1 MSRSSNLRPIGY
13 TVSEVS
19 TAKGYV
25 MVTEDVIV
33 EGLREV
39 YDPELHYNI
48 YDLGLIYEVGID
60 EGDVHILLTLTTPA
74 CPIGPM
80 IVEQINENIGLIP
93 GVKDVDV
100 EITFDPAWNPEK
112 MTDEA
117 RADLGL
123 D

>member
-1 MSRSSNLRPIGY
+1 
-13 TVSEVS
+13 
-19 TAKGYV
+19 

-100 EITFDPAWNPEK
+100 EITFNPAWNPEM

>member
-1 MSRSSNLRPIGY
+1 
-13 TVSEVS
+13 
-19 TAKGYV
+19 
-25 MVTEDVIV
+25 MVTEEVV
-33 EGLREV
+33 REALKEV

-48 YDLGLIYEVGID
+48 VDLGLVYDVKCSE
-60 EGDVHILLTLTTPA
+60 EGRVHVLMTLTTPA

-80 IVEQINENIGLIP
+80 VIEQIQENVSLIP

-100 EITFDPAWNPEK
+100 EITFDPMWTPE
-112 MTDEA
+112 MMSEEA

>member
-1 MSRSSNLRPIGY
+1 
-13 TVSEVS
+13 
-19 TAKGYV
+19 
-25 MVTEDVIV
+25 MVTEDVII

-48 YDLGLIYEVGID
+48 YDLGLVYEVGVD
-60 EGDVHILLTLTTPA
+60 EGDIHILLTLTTPA

-80 IVEQINENIGLIP
+80 LVEQINESVGLIP

-100 EITFDPAWNPEK
+100 EITFNPAWNPEM

>member
-1 MSRSSNLRPIGY
+1 
-13 TVSEVS
+13 
-19 TAKGYV
+19 
-25 MVTEDVIV
+25 MVTESDVI

-48 YDLGLIYEVGID
+48 YDLGLVYDIGIQPD
-60 EGDVHILLTLTTPA
+60 NSVKILMTLTTPM

-80 IVEQINENIGLIP
+80 VTEQIQEMIGLMP

-100 EITFDPAWNPEK
+100 EFTFDPAWSPEK
-112 MTDEA
+112 MSDEA

>member
-1 MSRSSNLRPIGY
+1 
-13 TVSEVS
+13 
-19 TAKGYV
+19 

-80 IVEQINENIGLIP
+80 IVEQITENIGLIP

-100 EITFDPAWNPEK
+100 EITFNPAWNPEM

>member
-1 MSRSSNLRPIGY
+1 M
-13 TVSEVS
+13 VSEEVVLE
-19 TAKGYV
+19 A
-25 MVTEDVIV
+25 
-33 EGLREV
+33 LREV

-48 YDLGLIYEVGID
+48 VDLGLVYDVGIMD
-60 EGDVHILLTLTTPA
+60 RDIHVLMTLTTPA

-80 IVEQINENIGLIP
+80 ITEQIQETLGLMP

-100 EITFDPAWNPEK
+100 EFTFDPPWGPDM

-117 RADLGL
+117 RADLGI

>member
-1 MSRSSNLRPIGY
+1 
-13 TVSEVS
+13 
-19 TAKGYV
+19 

-48 YDLGLIYEVGID
+48 YDLGLVYEVGVD
-60 EGDVHILLTLTTPA
+60 EGDVRILMTLTTPA
-74 CPIGPM
+74 CPVGPM
-80 IVEQINENIGLIP
+80 IAEQINENIGLIP
-93 GVKDVDV
+93 GVKDVDI
-100 EITFDPAWNPEK
+100 EFTFNPAWNPEM

>member
-1 MSRSSNLRPIGY
+1 
-13 TVSEVS
+13 V
-19 TAKGYV
+19 
-25 MVTEDVIV
+25 VTEEVVI

-48 YDLGLIYEVGID
+48 YDLGLVYDIAVKD
-60 EGDVHILLTLTTPA
+60 ESNVHILMTLTTPA

-80 IVEQINENIGLIP
+80 VTEQIQENIGIIP

-100 EITFDPAWNPEK
+100 EFTFDPAWGPDK

-117 RADLGL
+117 KADLGI

>member
-1 MSRSSNLRPIGY
+1 
-13 TVSEVS
+13 
-19 TAKGYV
+19 

-48 YDLGLIYEVGID
+48 YDLGLVYEINIEDGDVGI
-60 EGDVHILLTLTTPA
+60 VMTLTTPA

-80 IVEQINENIGLIP
+80 IEEQLQENLSLIP
-93 GVKDVDV
+93 GVKDVGV
-100 EITFDPAWNPEK
+100 TFTFDPPWSPEK
-112 MTDEA
+112 MSDEA
-117 RADLGL
+117 RADLGI

>member
-1 MSRSSNLRPIGY
+1 
-13 TVSEVS
+13 
-19 TAKGYV
+19 
-25 MVTEDVIV
+25 MVTETDVI

-48 YDLGLIYEVGID
+48 YDLGLVYDIGIK
-60 EGDVHILLTLTTPA
+60 ENNVKILMTLTTPM

-80 IVEQINENIGLIP
+80 VTEQIQEMIGLMP
-93 GVKDVDV
+93 GVRDVDV
-100 EITFDPAWNPEK
+100 EFTFDPAWTPEK
-112 MTDEA
+112 MSDEA

>member
-1 MSRSSNLRPIGY
+1 MI
-13 TVSEVS
+13 TEQEV
-19 TAKGYV
+19 V
-25 MVTEDVIV
+25 DV
-33 EGLREV
+33 LKEV

-48 YDLGLIYEVGID
+48 YDLGLVYDIKVSD
-60 EGDVHILLTLTTPA
+60 GDVWILMTLTTPM

-80 IVEQINENIGLIP
+80 ITEQVEEMLDIMP
-93 GVKDVDV
+93 GVKDVDI
-100 EITFDPAWNPEK
+100 EFTFNPAWNPGM

>member
-1 MSRSSNLRPIGY
+1 MEEFLSAIGY
-13 TVSEVS
+13 NEVE
-19 TAKGYV
+19 GV
-25 MVTEDVIV
+25 MVVAQDVIV

-48 YDLGLIYEVGID
+48 YDLGLVYDID
-60 EGDVHILLTLTTPA
+60 VKDGDVKILMTLTTPA

-80 IVEQINENIGLIP
+80 VTEQINESIGLIP
-93 GVKDVDV
+93 GVKNVDV
-100 EITFDPAWNPEK
+100 EFTFDPPWNPDK
-112 MTDEA
+112 MSDEA

>member
-1 MSRSSNLRPIGY
+1 
-13 TVSEVS
+13 
-19 TAKGYV
+19 
-25 MVTEDVIV
+25 MVTEEVIV

-48 YDLGLIYEVGID
+48 YDLGLVYDIAIKD
-60 EGDVHILLTLTTPA
+60 ERDVHIVMTLTTPA

-80 IVEQINENIGLIP
+80 ITEQIQENIGIIP

-100 EITFDPAWNPEK
+100 EFTFDPPWNPDK
-112 MTDEA
+112 MSDEA
-117 RADLGL
+117 KADLGI

>member
-1 MSRSSNLRPIGY
+1 
-13 TVSEVS
+13 
-19 TAKGYV
+19 
-25 MVTEDVIV
+25 MVTEEVVI

-48 YDLGLIYEVGID
+48 YDLGLVYDITVADGS
-60 EGDVHILLTLTTPA
+60 VRILMTLTTPA

-80 IVEQINENIGLIP
+80 ITEQIQENIGLIP
-93 GVKDVDV
+93 GVKDVDI
-100 EITFDPAWNPEK
+100 EFTFDPPWNPDL

-117 RADLGL
+117 KADLGI

>member
-1 MSRSSNLRPIGY
+1 
-13 TVSEVS
+13 
-19 TAKGYV
+19 
-25 MVTEDVIV
+25 MVTEEVVV
-33 EGLREV
+33 EALREV

-48 YDLGLIYEVGID
+48 YDLGLVYDINIKNEGEVR
-60 EGDVHILLTLTTPA
+60 VLMTLTTPA

-80 IVEQINENIGLIP
+80 VTEQIQEALGLFP

-100 EITFDPAWNPEK
+100 EFTFDPPWSPDK

-117 RADLGL
+117 KADLGI

>member
-1 MSRSSNLRPIGY
+1 
-13 TVSEVS
+13 
-19 TAKGYV
+19 

-60 EGDVHILLTLTTPA
+60 EGDVRILLTLTTPA

-80 IVEQINENIGLIP
+80 IVEQITENIGLIP

-100 EITFDPAWNPEK
+100 EITFNPAWNPEM